1 MYLGLFSSAS
11 QISLSVPIS
20 FLKSTGLAT
29 SILGCRSL
37 VFKHSSSPCFQCGAH
52 FSNVL
57 DFHQSRQ
64 PLFDP
69 PARINVQPPSGWG
82 QLLSA
87 EYWGEDLKIVCC
99 WRSNNPTYSPTFTSS
114 SRICQGLSF
123 GVLRYNL
130 IASNLSPVPVYDS
143 AYSGL
148 LIPSPLIHLL
158 SSFLS
163 FVPTVTSP
171 GPSVFLQCLS

>member
-1 MYLGLFSSAS
+1 MWC
-11 QISLSVPIS
+11 P
-20 FLKSTGLAT
+20 FLKCAWFSPVQIASVL
-29 SILGCRSL
+29 
-37 VFKHSSSPCFQCGAH
+37 SSSKNKRPASIWVGA
-52 FSNVL
+52 
-57 DFHQSRQ
+57 
-64 PLFDP
+64 
-69 PARINVQPPSGWG
+69 G

-99 WRSNNPTYSPTFTSS
+99 WPLNNPTYSPTFTSS

-171 GPSVFLQCLS
+171 GLSVLTGLCHFRNPFSVYFSRRVEMCVQNQYTEIISVSYI